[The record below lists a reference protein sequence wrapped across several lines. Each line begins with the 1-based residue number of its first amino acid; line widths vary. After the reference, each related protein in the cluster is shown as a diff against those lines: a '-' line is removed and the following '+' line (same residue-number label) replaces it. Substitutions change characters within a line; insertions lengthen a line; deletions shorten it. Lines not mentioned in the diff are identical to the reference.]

1 MMNRRG
7 NISESNIQYS
17 PAAVGIPEADRSGQI
32 LAGGVQN
39 FAKGL
44 IERED
49 KLNTLSAMAKFG
61 DFNAEFA
68 KTKGALQKQFRDSP
82 GGYADAV
89 NEAGNKL
96 VADFSK
102 GMTNGVAAKFRD
114 FTTPALAQDRDN
126 SVNWAIQR
134 EQEIAVGDAVKSHAD
149 LTIAAE
155 QATDPAS
162 LSNIL
167 SNLETVNT
175 ESLSVFSPKEAA
187 SIKETT
193 RRGIIENS
201 LNSAMLLN
209 ARKAYTDLAERKYA
223 SIIQNSKTE
232 EIYIA
237 RAKTAMV
244 NQAIVGQFNSLVAF
258 STEISTLKDQMN
270 EGKVGPADINRR
282 IEWAE
287 INKDKIDANGEKVFS
302 ENYIRNLYTLRDM
315 ALGLDARPDYQKASD
330 RESAIARFDS
340 AKDRFLMGKPKVN
353 GKAAPMN
360 PKDYD
365 EVLGLYADALSF
377 LHAGVWDQG
386 DFDKQKGLLDNML
399 RVRSTGKASGTVDE
413 ALQNAGVK
421 SRGWWEK
428 PSESIFTAGYKMIRQ
443 YADSRSDLTEAE
455 RIMVKDNLLVG
466 FTDYV
471 KKNNPEIVNNIKQI
485 ENYASTVLNG
495 SGKNPGLIDQLALYS
510 HPETGEVIMYGQL
523 INYQNKPIQFLGI
536 DSKTKE
542 MRYKLVKE
550 TVQGLE
556 NR

>member
-1 MMNRRG
+1 MNRRG
-7 NISESNIQYS
+7 NIPESNIQYS
-17 PAAVGIPEADRSGQI
+17 PAAVGIPNADRSGQI
-32 LAGGVQN
+32 LAEGVQN

-44 IERED
+44 MERED
-49 KLNTLSAMAKFG
+49 KINTLSAMAKFG

-68 KTKGALQKQFRDSP
+68 KTKGVLQKQFRDSP

-96 VADFSK
+96 VTDFTK
-102 GMTNGVAAKFRD
+102 GMSNGVAAKFRD

-126 SVNWAIQR
+126 SVGWAIQR
-134 EQEIAVGDAVKSHAD
+134 EKEIAVGDAVKSHAD

-162 LSNIL
+162 LSNVL
-167 SNLETVNT
+167 SNLDTVNT
-175 ESLSVFSPKEAA
+175 ESLSIFSPKEAEDL
-187 SIKETT
+187 KQTT
-193 RRGIIENS
+193 KRGIIENS
-201 LNSAMLLN
+201 LSSAMLLN

-223 SIIQNSKTE
+223 GIIQNAETE
-232 EIYIA
+232 KLYIA
-237 RAKTAMV
+237 RAKNAMV

-270 EGKVGPADINRR
+270 AGKVGPADINRR

-287 INKDKIDANGEKVFS
+287 INKNKTDANGEKVFS

-315 ALGLDARPDYQKASD
+315 SLGLDARENYQKASD

-340 AKDRFLMGKPKVN
+340 AKDRFLMGKPKID
-353 GKAAPMN
+353 GKTAPMS

-399 RVRSTGKASGTVDE
+399 RVRSTNKAIGTVDE

-428 PSESIFTAGYKMIRQ
+428 PPESIFTAGYKIIRQ
-443 YADSRSDLTEAE
+443 YADSRTDLSETE
-455 RIMVKDNLLVG
+455 RVKVKDNLLVG

-471 KKNNPEIVNNIKQI
+471 KKNNPEVVNNIKQI
-485 ENYASTVLNG
+485 ENYALTILQG
-495 SGKNPGLIDQLALYS
+495 DGKNPGLIDQLALYQ
-510 HPETGEVIMYGQL
+510 HPETGEVIMFGQL
-523 INYQNKPIQFLGI
+523 INYQNKPIQFLGV
-536 DSKTKE
+536 DPKTKE